1 MGLAE
6 LGSMAGELAVPGGVR
21 DQTAA
26 PANAACAGLTP
37 AAWAE
42 TAAPPGTDIYRDRHI

>member
-26 PANAACAGLTP
+26 PANAACAEIDPGRVGRDGC
-37 AAWAE
+37 AA
-42 TAAPPGTDIYRDRHI
+42 RH